1 MRDLNSEGTI
11 IILFEPD
18 GNTVRAPT
26 GVNLYKAALRAGN
39 VMRFEC
45 GGNGKCG
52 KCRMVVKDQAPLT
65 EITVHELRHLSSP
78 EIEKGYRLACQVCVN
93 KNVVVFVPPESR
105 VELRKFQA
113 TGLERPLVV
122 DPSVDKFHITLQKPT
137 LLDAR
142 SDFERLVNSLNNE
155 YGLGGLEIDHGL
167 LKILPKVIREAEW
180 DITVTALN
188 DKIIAVEP
196 GDTSEKKHG
205 LAVDLGTSKIV
216 VYLVDLVTGE
226 TRGVGSVENSQIIH
240 GEDLITRISY
250 TMAEK
255 KGLIDMQSRAVKGI
269 NDALRL
275 ACREA
280 NIEPVDIYEATVVG
294 NTVMHHFLLA
304 IEPRYISFSPFT
316 PATNRMISIEAKNLG
331 IEINPNGVV
340 NMLPIIAG
348 FIGSD
353 AIADILSSGISE
365 SKELSLL
372 LDIGTNTEIILGNDE
387 GLIACSSASG
397 PAFEGGH
404 IRHGMKAV
412 TGAIER
418 ISITPVSLLVEYET
432 IGGGKPRGLC
442 GSAMIDV
449 VAELWNCRLID
460 GTGKFDLDHGS
471 SMLKVINGR
480 PAFVLVSKDASA
492 TGQDIVVTQG
502 DINEIQRAKAAIYA
516 GASILLKRKGLRYG
530 DLERILIAGAFGRNL
545 NPESAR
551 RIGLVPDLP
560 TDKIRFV
567 GNTAITG
574 AKMALIS
581 KKVKEQAKELSKSVN
596 YLELSADSL
605 FSFEFA
611 SALFIPHKD
620 LNRFQSVKP
629 SVKGNF

>member
-1 MRDLNSEGTI
+1 MGPMRDPNSEGSITI
-11 IILFEPD
+11 VFEPD
-18 GNTVRAPT
+18 GNTVQTPT

-52 KCRMVVKDQAPLT
+52 KCRMIVKDQAPLT
-65 EITVHELRHLSSP
+65 EITVHELMHLSSS
-78 EIEKGYRLACQVCVN
+78 EIEKGYRLACQVRVN

-105 VELRKFQA
+105 IELRRFQA
-113 TGLERPLVV
+113 TGHERPLVV
-122 DPSVDKFHITLQKPT
+122 DPSVDKLHVTLQKPT

-142 SDFERLVNSLNNE
+142 PDFERLVGSLNEE
-155 YGLGGLEIDHGL
+155 YGLGRLEIDYDL

-180 DITVTALN
+180 DVTATVLN
-188 DKIIAVEP
+188 NKIIAVEP
-196 GDTSEKKHG
+196 GDTSENIHG
-205 LAVDLGTSKIV
+205 LAVDLGTSKII
-216 VYLVDLVTGE
+216 VYLVDMVTGE

-250 TMAEK
+250 TMAEG
-255 KGLIDMQSRAVKGI
+255 KGLTDMQSRAVKGI
-269 NDALRL
+269 NEALRV

-280 NIEPVDIYEATVVG
+280 NVDPANIYETTVVG

-304 IEPRYISFSPFT
+304 IEPRYISFSPFA
-316 PATNRMISIEAKNLG
+316 PAMRRTISIEAKNLG

-387 GLIACSSASG
+387 GLIACSCASG

-418 ISITPVSLLVEYET
+418 VSFTPTSHLVEYET

-442 GSAMIDV
+442 GSAMIDT
-449 VAELWNCRLID
+449 VAELWNCGVID
-460 GTGKFDLDHGS
+460 GTGKFDPDYS
-471 SMLKVINGR
+471 SPLLKVINSR
-480 PAFVLVSKDASA
+480 PAFVLVPKDESA

-516 GASILLKRKGLRYG
+516 GISILLRRKELRYG

-545 NPESAR
+545 NPENAR
-551 RIGLVPDLP
+551 QIGLVPDLP
-560 TDKIRFV
+560 IDKIRFA

-581 KKVKEQAKELSKSVN
+581 KKVKEQANELSERVS
-596 YLELSADSL
+596 YLELSADPS
-605 FSFEFA
+605 FSSEFA

-629 SVKGNF
+629 A